1 MYKGLHANTV
11 RIVAIK
17 EIPIFDASK
26 RHQLQR
32 ELLSLYGNLQPI
44 HDSTANLTPAAC
56 PHLITLH
63 DAFMQPDRG
72 VLSLVLE
79 YMDGGSLQ
87 DIVDTGGCAE
97 ESVLSHIAKD
107 VLLGLHYLHDTLHQ
121 LH

>member
-44 HDSTANLTPAAC
+44 HESTAIVRDWSC
-56 PHLITLH
+56 W
-63 DAFMQPDRG
+63 QPR
-72 VLSLVLE
+72 
-79 YMDGGSLQ
+79 
-87 DIVDTGGCAE
+87 
-97 ESVLSHIAKD
+97 
-107 VLLGLHYLHDTLHQ
+107 
-121 LH
+121 

>member
-1 MYKGLHANTV
+1 
-11 RIVAIK
+11 
-17 EIPIFDASK
+17 
-26 RHQLQR
+26 
-32 ELLSLYGNLQPI
+32 
-44 HDSTANLTPAAC
+44 
-56 PHLITLH
+56 
-63 DAFMQPDRG
+63 MQPDRG

-121 LH
+121 LHRHPLKECILIQNRTLNPVIF